1 LTKYVTAYVKEHY
14 DAIKLKKDVAEKL
27 KELAKSAG
35 LTISDLTSYLLTN
48 MQGIA
53 IDDVADRVASEVAGY
68 VLNNFREERIK
79 LLNYPGGDYRIF
91 DQLNKIFVKAK
102 ADTFVEVFGGSCW
115 CALNVSRSKFK
126 VVVCNDIDEDLIN
139 LYKLVKERPSELIKR
154 LAILPFSRELHV
166 IASKILKDK
175 SADPITK
182 AILFF
187 YVSRTTFWGAS
198 ERGGFAVSKVVNHAK
213 AYASAIASIVEYA
226 KRFKDV
232 VLECKDFRE
241 AIRLYDSESTLFYLD
256 PPYVGR
262 DYYRYDFSLA
272 DLRVMAKLLRSVKG
286 YWVLKIAEDNYDL
299 IKDVLPSHEL
309 EKIETFQSMKKVVG
323 EKRPEFRF
331 LIAHNIEVPKA
342 GLLKQEKGG

>member
-1 LTKYVTAYVKEHY
+1 MTKYVTAYVKEHY

-91 DQLNKIFVKAK
+91 DQLNRLFMAAK
-102 ADTFVEVFGGSCW
+102 ASTFVEVFGGSCW

-166 IASKILKDK
+166 IASKILR
-175 SADPITK
+175 I
-182 AILFF
+182 
-187 YVSRTTFWGAS
+187 SR
-198 ERGGFAVSKVVNHAK
+198 
-213 AYASAIASIVEYA
+213 
-226 KRFKDV
+226 
-232 VLECKDFRE
+232 RE
-241 AIRLYDSESTLFYLD
+241 
-256 PPYVGR
+256 
-262 DYYRYDFSLA
+262 
-272 DLRVMAKLLRSVKG
+272 
-286 YWVLKIAEDNYDL
+286 N
-299 IKDVLPSHEL
+299 
-309 EKIETFQSMKKVVG
+309 
-323 EKRPEFRF
+323 
-331 LIAHNIEVPKA
+331 
-342 GLLKQEKGG
+342 